1 MMTPHLVKSGINI
14 YLYIRLTAVLERM
27 TDLSMVDECT
37 CVYKESFYRPEKQNG
52 KRWWFEV
59 TIGWGVEKNERNGK
73 KKKIRKRRGRTKF
86 INKPYISVY

>member
-52 KRWWFEV
+52 KRWWFKV
-59 TIGWGVEKNERNGK
+59 TIGWGGEKNKRNGK
-73 KKKIRKRRGRTKF
+73 KKKNSQKEGQNQIHKQT
-86 INKPYISVY
+86 VY